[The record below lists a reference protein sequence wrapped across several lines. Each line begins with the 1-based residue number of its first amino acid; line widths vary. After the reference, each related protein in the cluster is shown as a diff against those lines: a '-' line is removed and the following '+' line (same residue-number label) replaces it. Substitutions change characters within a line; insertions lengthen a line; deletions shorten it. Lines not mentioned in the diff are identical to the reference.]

1 MEKID
6 VLVLEQMIKEIPN
19 DMDLGRQIRK
29 LVLSIK
35 NESTDN
41 SNTPK

>member
-19 DMDLGRQIRK
+19 DMDLGRQVRGMM
-29 LVLSIK
+29 L
-35 NESTDN
+35 
-41 SNTPK
+41 

>member
-29 LVLSIK
+29 LVLNIK

>member
-1 MEKID
+1 MEKIN

-29 LVLSIK
+29 LVSNIK
-35 NESTDN
+35 NVSTDN

>member
-29 LVLSIK
+29 MVLSIK
-35 NESTDN
+35 NGSTDIN
-41 SNTPK
+41 NTPK

>member
-29 LVLSIK
+29 MVLSIK
-35 NESTDN
+35 NESADIN
-41 SNTPK
+41 NTPK

>member
-29 LVLSIK
+29 LVSNIK